1 MSQIQEIEKIIFLNY
16 REGDIF
22 TTTDIQKLA
31 VQNGIIKEN
40 NDTAVANT
48 LFSLKNDI
56 RIRRIERGRYQI
68 TYKNLDFSENES
80 IEKLFE
86 KLISRLKK
94 YKEMN
99 PINVDKD
106 TMVKAS
112 IEVDKYRKYLKILQN
127 LMDSN

>member
-1 MSQIQEIEKIIFLNY
+1 M
-16 REGDIF
+16 
-22 TTTDIQKLA
+22 
-31 VQNGIIKEN
+31 QNGIIKEN
-40 NDTAVANT
+40 NDTAVANM

-86 KLISRLKK
+86 KLISRLKR

-127 LMDSN
+127 LMDSK

>member
-1 MSQIQEIEKIIFLNY
+1 MSLIQEIEKIIFLNY

-56 RIRRIERGRYQI
+56 RIRRIGRGRYQI

-86 KLISRLKK
+86 KLISRLKR